1 MSEFNPDKFLLDL
14 QKSDL
19 DAKAKEKCEKLR
31 INLKYVAPELL
42 GEYFFHGF
50 KSTTGLCQI
59 LQESTENNPELNKDM
74 TNRYSQICTEYTNW
88 RKKFENGLENGL
100 DK

>member
-1 MSEFNPDKFLLDL
+1 MCEFNPDNFLLEL
-14 QKSDL
+14 QNSNL
-19 DAKAKEKCEKLR
+19 DDEAKQKCEKLR
-31 INLKYVAPELL
+31 NNLKYAAPELL

-59 LQESTENNPELNKDM
+59 LQESTGNDPELDKDM

-88 RKKFENGLENGL
+88 RNKFENALQE
-100 DK
+100 K